1 MHPQALFANPS
12 QAGLAAARRAL
23 QLSPSDPQLLS
34 ELSFLE
40 AEAELW
46 GSVPGPV
53 GYDDPRAIK
62 ALETYA
68 QRMEVGGC
76 LAGGV
81 RTRMQWC
88 ETANGFCMVEQ
99 AAR

>member
-1 MHPQALFANPS
+1 LKTS

-23 QLSPSDPQLLS
+23 QSSPSDPQLLS

-46 GSVPGPV
+46 DSVPGPV

-76 LAGGV
+76 LANGV
-81 RTRMQWC
+81 STHLLWF
-88 ETANGFCMVEQ
+88 ETTDGFS
-99 AAR
+99 

>member
-53 GYDDPRAIK
+53 GYDDPRAMK

-76 LAGGV
+76 LSG
-81 RTRMQWC
+81 
-88 ETANGFCMVEQ
+88 
-99 AAR
+99 